1 MVLFAL
7 SFWKVPL
14 EDLELEIDK
23 QLEEQNRRFAIW
35 QQAAQRDLQAEQE
48 KCYQELEQKIIDL
61 FARFQS

>member
-1 MVLFAL
+1 
-7 SFWKVPL
+7 L